1 MINSNKVLKSVDTTH
16 ESVAHISKSASKS
29 AINEL
34 NNSGE
39 KERCN
44 LIDAIKS
51 PQAKTLVNSYSATVT
66 KK

>member
-1 MINSNKVLKSVDTTH
+1 MYEVQQSAAVKCEKMINSNKVLKSVDTH

-44 LIDAIKS
+44 LIDAIKR
-51 PQAKTLVNSYSATVT
+51 KH
-66 KK
+66 